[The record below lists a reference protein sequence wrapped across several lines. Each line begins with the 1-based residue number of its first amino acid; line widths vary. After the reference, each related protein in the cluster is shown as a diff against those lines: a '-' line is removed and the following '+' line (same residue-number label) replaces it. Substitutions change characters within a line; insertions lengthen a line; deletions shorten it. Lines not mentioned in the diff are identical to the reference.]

1 MDWDDESMALAVCGN
16 ESTPD
21 NRCVRL
27 GASCAYWHNGRGR
40 FIVVIRCDGTA
51 NDAAA

>member
-1 MDWDDESMALAVCGN
+1 MDWDDESMALAVRGN
-16 ESTPD
+16 EPMPG
-21 NRCVRL
+21 NWCVRL

-40 FIVVIRCDGTA
+40 FILAIRCDGTA

>member
-1 MDWDDESMALAVCGN
+1 MDWDDESMALAVRGN
-16 ESTPD
+16 ESTPG
-21 NRCVRL
+21 NWCVRL

-40 FIVVIRCDGTA
+40 FIVVIRCGGTA